1 MATVDKIKIIVEA
14 EDKATAPISN
24 ATEATKKL
32 GKESKKVSKESK
44 KDWGGLGDLFS
55 QVLPRSLQKLSR
67 GFKGTQRQVGR
78 LSKGFKALKSA
89 WSAIGIGVVI
99 MALEEVIGNWQ
110 KYSDLLGITS
120 EAGRK
125 QADVEKK
132 QTEQLARTTA
142 ELEVYKKTATNV
154 NALELDRL
162 AAVEELSKTL
172 PRLAN
177 IDLDAEGSLEKINK
191 AYQDLID
198 KDNLLIAN
206 ESDKAEVMQSV
217 EDALKARVVLTDVER
232 EYSRDQVK
240 LGRGKQALEYE
251 DKILKQRAIDVEL
264 EFEKEK
270 TKLQERQQGRL
281 TEINLINKRISDELG
296 NQADAAQ
303 AVKDAEQ
310 AALQTKREA
319 EAERKRILQQQAAD
333 AKWLANQRITI
344 AQQTELRLIQ
354 DEEQRELRSLEIQHE
369 AAKEEL
375 ALRGGTLL
383 DKLAL
388 EQSYLMD
395 KEAIENDYKDRAAE
409 QTALDDQKA
418 KDDAATLKAALATD
432 QENEILAVQNKY
444 AKLQEL
450 AVADSDESKKLT
462 EKSRLE
468 IEAINKKFDDK
479 EIAENQKVQAL
490 KLAATNKMVNSVSG
504 LLGNLS
510 DLAEGNSEQQKKL
523 AVVDILINQAVA
535 MANAVA
541 GAAKASKE
549 GGPAAPFLFAA
560 YVATMLGTIA
570 GTFASIKGIM
580 NEAGASGGGSIGGGS
595 RGGGGG
601 GAVQTTLPLP
611 ARLDSPSNL
620 NQAYVVQS
628 QLQGQQMSQ
637 NRLNNQIIL

>member
-1 MATVDKIKIIVEA
+1 MATVNKIQIVVEA

-24 ATEATKKL
+24 ATEATKNL
-32 GKESKKVSKESK
+32 GKETKKITKESK

-89 WSAIGIGVVI
+89 WAAIGIGVVI

-125 QADVEKK
+125 QAEVEKK

-142 ELEVYKKTATNV
+142 ELEVYKKTATDV

-177 IDLDAEGSLEKINK
+177 IDLDAEGSIEKINE
-191 AYQDLID
+191 AYADLLR
-198 KDNLLIAN
+198 KDELLIAN
-206 ESDKAEVMQSV
+206 EQDKADVMAAV
-217 EDALKARVVLTDVER
+217 EEALQTRVRLTTGEMLSKR
-232 EYSRDQVK
+232 EYIK
-240 LGRGKQALEYE
+240 LGMFEKADEYE
-251 DKILKQRAIDVEL
+251 ANILKQRAIDVEL
-264 EFEKEK
+264 EFQQKK
-270 TKLQERQQGRL
+270 SDLQERQKVRL
-281 TEINLINKRISDELG
+281 TEINQINKRISDELG

-310 AALQTKREA
+310 AALQAQREA
-319 EAERKRILQQQAAD
+319 EAERKKILQQQAAD

-344 AQQTELRLIQ
+344 AQQTELRLIE
-354 DEEQRELRSLEIQHE
+354 DDEQRQLRSLEIQHE
-369 AAKEEL
+369 TAKEEL
-375 ALRGGTLL
+375 KARGGTLTDL
-383 DKLAL
+383 LAL
-388 EQSYLMD
+388 EQNYLMD
-395 KEAIENDYKDRAAE
+395 REGITNDFKERADEKKAE
-409 QTALDDQKA
+409 EEEKLKE
-418 KDDAATLKAALATD
+418 DAATLKAALATD
-432 QENEILAVQNKY
+432 QENEILQVQERY

-450 AVADSDESKKLT
+450 AEADSEESKQLT

-468 IEAINKKFDDK
+468 IEAINKKYNDK
-479 EIAENQKVQAL
+479 EIAENEKVQAL
-490 KLAATNKMVNSVSG
+490 KKQAVGKMVNSVSG

-510 DLAEGNSEQQKKL
+510 DLAEENSEQQKRL
-523 AVVDILINQAVA
+523 AVVDILINQSVA
-535 MANAVA
+535 MANAIA
-541 GAAKASKE
+541 GAAKAAKDT
-549 GGPAAPFLFAA
+549 GPAAPFTFAA

-570 GTFASIKGIM
+570 GTFASIKAVM

-601 GAVQTTLPLP
+601 GSQATLPLP

>member
-1 MATVDKIKIIVEA
+1 MASVEKIKIVVVA
-14 EDKATAPISN
+14 DDKASAPISN
-24 ATEATKKL
+24 ATEATKNL
-32 GKESKKVSKESK
+32 GKETKKITKESK
-44 KDWGGLGDLFS
+44 ADWGGLGDLFS
-55 QVLPRSLQKLSR
+55 GVLPRSLQKLSR

-78 LSKGFKALKSA
+78 LSKGFKVLKSA
-89 WSAIGIGVVI
+89 WASIGIGVVI

-125 QADVEKK
+125 QAEVEKK

-142 ELEVYKKTATNV
+142 ELEVYKKTATDV
-154 NALELDRL
+154 NALELDRV
-162 AAVEELSKTL
+162 AAVEELAKTL

-177 IDLDAEGSLEKINK
+177 IDLKAEGSIDKINE
-191 AYQDLID
+191 AYADLLRKD
-198 KDNLLIAN
+198 KLLIAN
-206 ESDKAEVMQSV
+206 EQDKAEVMQSV
-217 EDALKARVVLTDVER
+217 TDALETRVRLTTGEMLSKR
-232 EYSRDQVK
+232 EYIK
-240 LGRGKQALEYE
+240 LNMFEKADEYE
-251 DKILKQRAIDVEL
+251 ANILKQRAIDVEL
-264 EFEKEK
+264 EFEQKK
-270 TKLQERQQGRL
+270 SDSQERQKVRL

-310 AALQTKREA
+310 AALQAKRDA
-319 EAERKRILQQQAAD
+319 EAERKKILQQQAAD

-354 DEEQRELRSLEIQHE
+354 DEEQRQLRSLEIQHE
-369 AAKEEL
+369 TAKEEL
-375 ALRGGTLL
+375 KARGGTLTDL
-383 DKLAL
+383 LAL
-388 EQSYLMD
+388 EQNYLMD
-395 KEAIENDYKDRAAE
+395 REGIANDFKERADEKKAE
-409 QTALDDQKA
+409 EDEKLKQ
-418 KDDAATLKAALATD
+418 DAATLTAALATD
-432 QENEILAVQNKY
+432 QENEILQVQAKY

-450 AVADSDESKKLT
+450 AKADSEESKQLT
-462 EKSRLE
+462 EKSRQE
-468 IEAINKKFDDK
+468 IEAINKKFNDK
-479 EIAENQKVQAL
+479 EIAENEKVQSL
-490 KLAATNKMVNSVSG
+490 KMQAVGKMVNSVSG

-510 DLAEGNSEQQKKL
+510 DLAEENSEQQKRL
-523 AVVDILINQAVA
+523 AVVDILINQSVA
-535 MANAVA
+535 MANAIA
-541 GAAKASKE
+541 GAAKAAKDT
-549 GGPAAPFLFAA
+549 GPAAPFTFVA

-570 GTFASIKGIM
+570 GTFASIKAVM

-601 GAVQTTLPLP
+601 GSQSTLPLP